1 MITAWQQLSTKA
13 CTQTKRIA
21 VVRIHVERAIQR
33 LKGYK
38 ILQGIF
44 FSIPLVPV
52 ADQTSFVCATHC
64 NLMKLLVKLCNPYK
78 PSTALLA

>member
-44 FSIPLVPV
+44 FQYHWSQLLTKLPLFVPPI
-52 ADQTSFVCATHC
+52 AI
-64 NLMKLLVKLCNPYK
+64 
-78 PSTALLA
+78 